1 VPPPEEALGVEPLD
15 RLWVA
20 ESEYEPLLFE
30 LLVPELVELLTAVEC
45 AVAEWTGVATSIS
58 TATAQV
64 TTATPPIVARRV
76 LAILSSTACRRRAAL
91 RRSCSRLRSRSV
103 GSAAISR
110 DCSLR
115 LRKR

>member
-1 VPPPEEALGVEPLD
+1 
-15 RLWVA
+15 VA
-20 ESEYEPLLFE
+20 ESEYELLFE
-30 LLVPELVELLTAVEC
+30 LLVPELVELLTAVEFV
-45 AVAEWTGVATSIS
+45 VAAWTGAATSIS

-64 TTATPPIVARRV
+64 ATATPPIVARRV

-103 GSAAISR
+103 DSAAMCR
-110 DCSLR
+110 DCAVR